1 MKRSLTTGL
10 TLLIPLAV
18 TIAIAV
24 RILNL
29 LTRPFIQQLKSFF
42 YALNLPLSLGAGSLY
57 VASQII
63 ILALLCLIILGVGA
77 LAQTKALKHEIHRL
91 ELALRRIPLIRL
103 VFDPVHKALVKLLN
117 PKTPVF
123 TGPRALEISG
133 IDALCYGVGVDGTPL
148 SVIEEKLG
156 EPIEVFLMLGV
167 PNPLMGF
174 LLLSTKKNLKNSPMN
189 LEETLKYMVSC
200 GLVHPREVK
209 LHA

>member
-18 TIAIAV
+18 TLVIV
-24 RILNL
+24 FRILDM
-29 LTRPFIQQLKSFF
+29 LTRPFMQQLKGFLSS
-42 YALNLPLSLGAGSLY
+42 LNLPLTFSASSLY
-57 VASQII
+57 ITAQVI
-63 ILALLCLIILGVGA
+63 ILVALFLIVIGVGA

-91 ELALRRIPLIRL
+91 EQAARRIPLIRL
-103 VFDPVHKALVKLLN
+103 IFDPMQRALTKLLN

-123 TGPRALEISG
+123 TGPRTLKLDA
-133 IDALCYGVGVDGTPL
+133 IDAICYGVGVDGTPL
-148 SVIEEKLG
+148 SNIEQKLG
-156 EPIEVFLMLGV
+156 EPVEVFLMLGV

-174 LLLSTKKNLKNSPMN
+174 LLLSPKKSVKKSPMN

-200 GLVHPREVK
+200 GLLHPKEAK